1 MRFIKDNLSVMY
13 NDIVFYTSTSN
24 EDNTEGDIDQM
35 GENLAREIKN
45 FIDMWIPEENIS
57 K

>member
-24 EDNTEGDIDQM
+24 EENTEGDIDLM
-35 GENLAREIKN
+35 GQNLANEIQ
-45 FIDMWIPEENIS
+45 
-57 K
+57 